1 VGFLLILA
9 VPVMLAIIFFVFRLV
24 ARMSQKTLPN
34 SDTTGVASSS
44 FIGGMRW
51 MTGNASSPLTRLSIY
66 EWGVRFQGRKLV
78 GPLIPRFELSFSEIK
93 SAQLVRST
101 LLTTGVRIL
110 STDTNMSVIFW
121 TGEGIEILN
130 CLSNYNVHI
139 ETVEKTIKTI
149 EPFSG

>member
-1 VGFLLILA
+1 
-9 VPVMLAIIFFVFRLV
+9 M
-24 ARMSQKTLPN
+24 
-34 SDTTGVASSS
+34 
-44 FIGGMRW
+44 
-51 MTGNASSPLTRLSIY
+51 
-66 EWGVRFQGRKLV
+66 